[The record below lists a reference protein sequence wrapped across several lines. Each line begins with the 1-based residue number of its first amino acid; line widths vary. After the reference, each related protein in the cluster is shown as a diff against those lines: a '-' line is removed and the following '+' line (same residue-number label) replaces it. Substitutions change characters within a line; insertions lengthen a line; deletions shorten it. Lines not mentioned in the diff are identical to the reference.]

1 MLGLILV
8 GGGRRAAP
16 PAGAGADAVT
26 GQLRARR
33 PHRARLGL
41 ARRHSRETGTYCT
54 RHRTILPAFQP
65 VYFPLLVILS
75 EREGLES
82 TFQPSAVRIDN
93 TACKSR
99 GKLKTKFLT

>member
-1 MLGLILV
+1 MLGLIFV

-41 ARRHSRETGTYCT
+41 ARRHSRETGTGT

-75 EREGLES
+75 ERKGLES
-82 TFQPSAVRIDN
+82 TFQQSAVRIDN
-93 TACKSR
+93 TPCKSR